1 MSGTVTEA
9 VADVVSALELDDDN
23 TRAEVRVRN
32 SRVNG
37 IITVGLMIDFNF
49 VCSDI
54 WPRFVVINLLRRG
67 LI

>member
-9 VADVVSALELDDDN
+9 VVDVVSALEFDDNN

-32 SRVNG
+32 SRVDG
-37 IITVGLMIDFNF
+37 MITAGLMIDFNF

-54 WPRFVVINLLRRG
+54 GASL
-67 LI
+67 